1 MPNNHAPSFLSRS
14 SFLPN
19 HSQFAV
25 AGHVRLHAYIK
36 LMPRA
41 ACRVPR
47 RRRAHADPACLIWL
61 ARRTSNRAP
70 FRSGSGSGC
79 GCARPPMSSPDGG
92 PSSRKKLVVGVLSA
106 CLLIAMV
113 IGTVAFFLSE
123 KLDESGQG
131 RGSMSKTMRSVE
143 LFCAP
148 ADYQGTCHETL
159 ERALSRTADPSE
171 HPHAAAAAGITA
183 VERALEEGFNRS
195 SVLDAVRQSNDTL
208 VWEAMHDC
216 RMLLGECRANVERAL
231 TSIAWRGVEGPAQ
244 DLQAWLSAVITFQG
258 SCVDMFPKGVVR
270 EEVESTMEKAREISS
285 NALAIIKQGAALA
298 SMLDL
303 QAAVPDNNGKGDKK
317 GKGDD
322 DRHRLLEGV
331 PTWVRKEDRRRRLLG
346 VKAAALTP
354 NVTVAKDGSGD
365 FRNISAALDAI
376 PDKYSGRYF
385 IYVKEGLYDET
396 VNVSNRMGNVTMY
409 GDGAKRS
416 IVTGSKNIVDGVRMW
431 RTATFSV
438 DGDSFTAMRLGIRNT
453 AGVEKQ
459 QALALRV
466 KGDKA
471 IFFNCRIE
479 GNQDTLFAQ
488 AYRQFYR
495 SCVISGTVDFI
506 MGDAAAVFQRCVLLV
521 RPPRPGQP
529 AVVTAQARRDHQQ
542 TTGFV
547 IHRSRI
553 VADDKLLASSSKGSA
568 AATKTFLGRPW
579 KEFARTVVMESVI
592 DGFVH
597 SQGYMPWEG
606 KGNLGTAFFG
616 EFRNAGDGA
625 NVTARKAEH
634 GVHVMSKDK
643 ALQFTVGHFLH
654 GADWIPESGAPV
666 SLGLSGGE
674 EE

>member
-1 MPNNHAPSFLSRS
+1 MPPR
-14 SFLPN
+14 
-19 HSQFAV
+19 
-25 AGHVRLHAYIK
+25 
-36 LMPRA
+36 RA

-47 RRRAHADPACLIWL
+47 RRRRAHRSIRLNLAPSRGVRRSSSDPLFRL
-61 ARRTSNRAP
+61 RLRLLRRP
-70 FRSGSGSGC
+70 
-79 GCARPPMSSPDGG
+79 PPMSSADGG
-92 PSSRKKLVVGVLSA
+92 QSSRKKLVVGILSA

-123 KLDESGQG
+123 KFDESAHG
-131 RGSMSKTMRSVE
+131 RGRMSKTMRSVE

-148 ADYQGTCHETL
+148 ADYQGTCHDTL

-208 VWEAMHDC
+208 VWEAMRDC

-231 TSIAWRGVEGPAQ
+231 ASIAWRGVEGPAQ
-244 DLQAWLSAVITFQG
+244 DLQSWLSAVITFQG
-258 SCVDMFPKGVVR
+258 SCVDMFPKGEVR
-270 EEVESTMEKAREISS
+270 KEVESAMEKAREISS

-303 QAAVPDNNGKGDKK
+303 QAAVPDKGGKGDKK
-317 GKGDD
+317 GADD
-322 DRHRLLEGV
+322 DDGRRHQLLEGV
-331 PTWVRKEDRRRRLLG
+331 GVPAWVRKEGRRRLLLG
-346 VKAAALTP
+346 GDGGGGRRGKAALTP

-385 IYVKEGLYDET
+385 IYVKEGVYDET
-396 VNVSNRMGNVTMY
+396 VNVSNRMGNITMY
-409 GDGAKRS
+409 GDGSKRS
-416 IVTGSKNIVDGVRMW
+416 IVTGSKNIVDGIRMW

-553 VADDKLLASSSKGSA
+553 VADEKLNKSAGSS
-568 AATKTFLGRPW
+568 TKTFLGRPW
-579 KEFARTVVMESVI
+579 KEFARTVVMESLI

-634 GVHVMSKDK
+634 GVHVMTKDK
-643 ALQFTVGHFLH
+643 ALQFTVAHFLH
-654 GADWIPESGAPV
+654 GADWIPESGTPV